1 MVTLHLPNRP
11 LQKILEIIW
20 QIEKF
25 NQFPVTLFINLN
37 LYCIR
42 NRFLQK
48 HFYYGLIQI
57 TKIADQILPEYGIAV
72 LEKHPSDPLGKAL
85 NGLLFLCI
93 PRNTELPLKFPE
105 DLSSFR

>member
-1 MVTLHLPNRP
+1 MVTLHLPNRT

-25 NQFPVTLFINLN
+25 NQFPVTLFIDLN

-42 NRFLQK
+42 DRFLQK
-48 HFYYGLIQI
+48 HFYYGLVQI
-57 TKIADQILPEYGIAV
+57 NKIANQIFSEHGIAV

-85 NGLLFLCI
+85 NRLLFLSI
-93 PRNTELPLKFPE
+93 LRNTELPLKFSE
-105 DLSSFR
+105 DLSTFR